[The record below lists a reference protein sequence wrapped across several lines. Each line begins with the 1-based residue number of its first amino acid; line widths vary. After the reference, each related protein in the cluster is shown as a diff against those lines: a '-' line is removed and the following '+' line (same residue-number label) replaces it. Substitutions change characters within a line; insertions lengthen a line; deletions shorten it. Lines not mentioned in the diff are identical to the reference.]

1 MTIWCNS
8 RFEFLLGDIF
18 GNSALKAGDGDDGD
32 DGDDNVQWRAGADE
46 PCYFRNLVTG
56 GQPAA
61 QLYCDEEEDGD
72 QTFQLMQRVMMVT
85 VKKADK
91 KHFQRMRVL
100 WSSQSQQWINVED
113 GGETNTIQKFR

>member
-56 GQPAA
+56 DQPAA

-72 QTFQLMQRVMMVT
+72 
-85 VKKADK
+85 
-91 KHFQRMRVL
+91 
-100 WSSQSQQWINVED
+100 SS
-113 GGETNTIQKFR
+113 